1 MKTYL
6 FHNLES
12 ITQEQFEQEMLPL
25 LPQWRRE
32 QALRYK
38 FLMGRVQCAAAFILL
53 KNGLKEDFGINE
65 EIKFDYMANEKPVLR
80 HHSDIH
86 FNLSHC
92 KKGVLCVIDDTT
104 EVGCDIE
111 AVERGVSDSL
121 LHYCCNTMEIKN
133 IENSDNP
140 NAEFIRLWTIK
151 EAVLKWSGEG
161 IVNNL
166 RDLLVPQLLSDLEI
180 ETYSCLE
187 EGFFYTTCRGKAV
200 NR

>member
-6 FHNLES
+6 FHNPES
-12 ITQEQFEQEMLPL
+12 VTQEQFEQEMLPM
-25 LPQWRRE
+25 LPQWRQE

-65 EIKFDYMANEKPVLR
+65 EIEFDYVVNEKPVLR
-80 HHSDIH
+80 HHPDIH

-92 KKGVLCVIDDTT
+92 KKGVLCVIDGTRP
-104 EVGCDIE
+104 VGCDIE
-111 AVERGVSDSL
+111 TVERGVSDSL
-121 LHYCCNTMEIKN
+121 LNYCCNAQEIN
-133 IENSDNP
+133 TIENSAYP

-166 RDLLVPQLLSDLEI
+166 RDLLTPQMLSGLEI
-180 ETYSCLE
+180 ETHSCLE
-187 EGFFYTTCRGKAV
+187 EGFFYTTCREKMA
-200 NR
+200 